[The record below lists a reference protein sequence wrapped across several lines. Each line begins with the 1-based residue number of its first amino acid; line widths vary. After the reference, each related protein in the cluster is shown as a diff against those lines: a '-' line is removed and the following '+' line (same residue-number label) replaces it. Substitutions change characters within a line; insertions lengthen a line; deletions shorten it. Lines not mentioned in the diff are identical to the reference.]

1 MRRPRRK
8 SVLEC
13 WSVTYLLVPKKYL
26 TFSKY
31 FLPAFLTGH
40 EMLLNSSFFQKKEW
54 LYANQCSLFNSWSNL
69 LALQQQALWILFYN
83 CSEASLRIYLC
94 WCTPAVCGLFMNPSE
109 LWLFFELLAA
119 WCYWPCCSFIT
130 RVPFITPRL
139 TDIVV
144 ERDWMQSFMPLPLA
158 SGAFQLPSLQDNW

>member
-1 MRRPRRK
+1 MLVSYISSGAK
-8 SVLEC
+8 EIFNIFKVFSTSVLD
-13 WSVTYLLVPKKYL
+13 WSWNVIEFIIFP
-26 TFSKY
+26 
-31 FLPAFLTGH
+31 
-40 EMLLNSSFFQKKEW
+40 EKKEW